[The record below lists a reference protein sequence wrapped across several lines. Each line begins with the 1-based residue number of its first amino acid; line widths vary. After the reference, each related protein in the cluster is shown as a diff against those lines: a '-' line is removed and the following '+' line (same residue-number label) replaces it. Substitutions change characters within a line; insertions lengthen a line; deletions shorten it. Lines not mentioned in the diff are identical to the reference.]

1 MSVVFSIRYFIVS
14 LTTICLVLIPRV
26 LYYFGL
32 RAEALDTILSAWATF
47 IIFIFVGV
55 LLTYPLLKNIKLAIF
70 ILLGIVAA
78 AAILTFYF
86 CDLALPW

>member
-1 MSVVFSIRYFIVS
+1 M
-14 LTTICLVLIPRV
+14 
-26 LYYFGL
+26 
-32 RAEALDTILSAWATF
+32 ILSAWATF

-70 ILLGIVAA
+70 ILLGVIALA
-78 AAILTFYF
+78 GGLTFYF